1 MGITLLG
8 DNRIFTCG
16 GHYNEGEDPIGHYT
30 NATEIYDIKTD
41 TWTREAPLPERKAWL
56 DAATVGERIFVMG
69 GANKLPG
76 PGFKWIDDM
85 HEFVL

>member
-1 MGITLLG
+1 MADG
-8 DNRIFTCG
+8 RIFTCG
-16 GHYNEGEDPIGHYT
+16 GHHNLSDDPIGHYA
-30 NATEIYDIKTD
+30 NETEIYDTKSD
-41 TWTREAPLPERKAWL
+41 SWSSEAPMPERKAWL